1 MDEIK
6 QRHEQVQGARPLTV
20 MGPGW
25 EDVWAPLGSPPCPGS
40 L

>member
-6 QRHEQVQGARPLTV
+6 QCHEQVQGARPLTV